1 MTKNILF
8 LSLAAAFLAAGS
20 SASSIQDRAEPAGA
34 RRTARILV
42 GPNVLASRDGEFPH
56 VELMVAAHP
65 KKPKSLLGTAITFS
79 RRGGDMA
86 CKAYASKDGGSTW
99 TDSSFP
105 EQMEFGGGD
114 PQVGFGL
121 NGTAYFC
128 ALSFVKDEKGQTRAG
143 LHFYRSEDG
152 GITWGP
158 KIDLGYSYDHE
169 QIVVDHTFGRY
180 AGRVY
185 IATLHG
191 YPEYQVGVFR
201 SDDDGKTWVG
211 PVKAASGLGKI
222 GINCVDPLILS
233 DETLVVPYADFP
245 FEPEKIKE
253 SNTSTIWTVASS
265 DGGVTFS
272 PPRKVA
278 IQTHD
283 RYEDAERERKAGSF
297 VSLGFPSLAADS
309 HSQEYKDRMYVV
321 WSDVRFGK
329 PRILFSYSRDRGTN
343 WTEPKLVCGDI
354 PPWASQYLPE
364 LVVNKQGV
372 VGVTWYDTREAE
384 ATDRC
389 RQYFAASIDGGR
401 TFLPAVS
408 VSSEPSFPGS
418 ENNLVPVPM
427 DFSPAGDKPEPKL
440 RLSTLSAFS
449 RWGMGG
455 DYLGLAAESDGAF
468 RVFWADSRNKA
479 FQIYTAQV
487 KVVLDEQEP
496 ETIPEPDSNQD
507 AAHKPIKTEQTLLNS
522 QVALAYD
529 PGRYDLQTGV
539 LMLPVRLRNV
549 CREPIYGPL
558 KVKVRGFT
566 DEEMKK
572 YQPDLEPNI
581 PEILNSSN
589 GRKGAG
595 AVFDYA
601 ASLRDFE
608 ALDPG
613 GVTEAVVWKLKFPN
627 TLVTDFF
634 IEAEATG
641 YLMKV
646 EEPKKETGGWMGS
659 GPIVRGD
666 RKPR

>member
-1 MTKNILF
+1 MTKKIAILF
-8 LSLAAAFLAAGS
+8 CASVLFFAGS
-20 SASSIQDRAEPAGA
+20 SESLIQDKAEPAA
-34 RRTARILV
+34 AKRTARVLV
-42 GPNVLASRDGEFPH
+42 GPNILASRDGEIPH
-56 VELMVAAHP
+56 VELMVAANP
-65 KKPKSLLGTAITFS
+65 KKPKNLLGAAITFS
-79 RRGGDMA
+79 RRGGDTA

-99 TDSSFP
+99 IDSSFP

-114 PQVGFGL
+114 PQVAFGL

-128 ALSFVKDEKGQTRAG
+128 ALSFVKDDTGRTRAG
-143 LHFYRSEDG
+143 LHLYRSEDG

-169 QIVVDHTFGRY
+169 QIVVDHTYGKY

-185 IATLHG
+185 IATLYG

-233 DETLVVPYADFP
+233 DETLVVPYVDFA
-245 FEPEKIKE
+245 FEPEKIKL

-272 PPRKVA
+272 PPKKVSTQ
-278 IQTHD
+278 IHD
-283 RYEDAERERKAGSF
+283 RYEDAEKQRKAGSF

-309 HSQEYKDRMYVV
+309 NSLEYKDRLYVA

-329 PRILFSYSRDRGTN
+329 PRILFSYSKDAGTT
-343 WTEPKLVCGDI
+343 WTEPKLICGDI

-364 LVVNKQGV
+364 LAVNNQGV
-372 VGVTWYDTREAE
+372 VGITWYDTREAE

-389 RQYFAASIDGGR
+389 RQYFAASIDGGQ

-418 ENNLVPVPM
+418 EINLVPVPM
-427 DFSPAGDKPEPKL
+427 DFSLAGEKPEPKL
-440 RLSTLSAFS
+440 RLSTLSAYS

-487 KVVLDEQEP
+487 KVVLDEDKPKAVP
-496 ETIPEPDSNQD
+496 EAGSNPDTSP
-507 AAHKPIKTEQTLLNS
+507 KPVKTEQTLLSN

-529 PGRYDLQTGV
+529 PARYDLQTGV
-539 LMLPVRLRNV
+539 LTLPVRLRNV
-549 CREPIYGPL
+549 SREPIYGPL
-558 KVKVRGFT
+558 KVKVRGFL

-589 GRKGAG
+589 GLRGAG

-601 ASLRDFE
+601 SSLRDFE
-608 ALDPG
+608 TLDPG
-613 GVTEAVVWKLKFPN
+613 DMTEAVEWKLKFSN
-627 TLVTDFF
+627 RLVTDFF

-641 YLMKV
+641 FVLKV
-646 EEPKKETGGWMGS
+646 EELKK
-659 GPIVRGD
+659 
-666 RKPR
+666 